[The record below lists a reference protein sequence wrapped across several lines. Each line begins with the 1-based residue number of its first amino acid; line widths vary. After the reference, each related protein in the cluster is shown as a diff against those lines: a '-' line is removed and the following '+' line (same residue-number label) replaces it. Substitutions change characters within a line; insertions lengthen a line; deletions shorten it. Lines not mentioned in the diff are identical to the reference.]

1 MSSFDAT
8 KLGGGIQGLSVRQ
21 TNNSKR
27 TSENVIDRR
36 VVSRSW
42 NAAYAA
48 GNVNGY
54 SPKMGPF
61 RLVNNLGDYLS
72 RDSYVC
78 GGSRQTQHKRGGSM
92 LFNCDATKVPS
103 STTNCKFVSDS
114 SDYTKFKRQNQANR
128 LYNDNSL

>member
-1 MSSFDAT
+1 MSSFDQT
-8 KLGGGIQGLSVRQ
+8 TLGGGFRGISMRQVSNSVKTSDDVLTR
-21 TNNSKR
+21 R
-27 TSENVIDRR
+27 TVTK
-36 VVSRSW
+36 SW